1 VFDQSVSQEGL
12 FEQAFAPAVR
22 SAVVEGKHA
31 LLFAYGMTGGGK
43 TYTISGTPR
52 QPGLLA
58 RSLAA
63 IFSHL
68 AKKNIEGSA
77 SGIGQEW
84 AVSVTYVEIYNEAI
98 YDLLSTVG
106 TDQASNVFG
115 STAGGAVNKK
125 RGGAAAASQAGGA
138 FSREQLSILR
148 DREGR
153 GFVSGA
159 RQITVSSTEAVFS
172 VLAEGAQNKTHA
184 ETALNSDSSRS
195 HTVFSISIWRRDA
208 AAMEQQASIA
218 SGPAVIQDIISPKGE
233 VLAGHSLWSR
243 ISVVDLAGSE
253 RANRV
258 NAGADGAT
266 TTKEAGKINNSLM
279 VLMRCFEAMREKKK
293 GAKDVFVRFRDSKL
307 TYMFADY
314 LGGSTSGSTVMIVN
328 AGPGLADYDE
338 TLQAIKYA
346 AVVKDVKVS
355 KDRVVTRWE
364 PGQYDKDGRKI
375 KKGGKDAPTAS
386 VPVVGKNGK
395 AALGKTATGS
405 ESQLS
410 STTSSLSNSGPIDP
424 SLSAAIVS
432 ASLSSNITEAA
443 AALETASLTANL
455 AAAEEASAAAN
466 LAAAEASA
474 LLAEANEKIA
484 AMEVR
489 ILELEDETS
498 NLKEEASDLRASNR
512 RLEEEAED
520 AHERADGI
528 EEDVRDEMAASMEQ
542 QMRTVEQLWRAKL
555 DKERT
560 EANDKIAKLLMLQS
574 VKSGKRGSSIAGLLK
589 DLGISVSAEIISAVE
604 SKTDMGDGD
613 EEEEEEEDE
622 EEEIDE
628 EKQELTKKVDLLEKQ
643 LSSTT
648 TSLKRAELESSERE
662 RLAADARDAA
672 AEAAEAAIE
681 AKGLAA
687 AATAKATR
695 AEASLALQIANAEA
709 QSMRFEELEN
719 DLKEQAEKVENS
731 LRADIALLRKQ
742 TDAAAIAAEKDI
754 VALRKEKSESETAL
768 QKKLDDEKKEFS
780 GQLSKLSSSLASAT
794 SSRDTYKDESEQWQS
809 KHNALA
815 AAVDGYKGRI
825 SELEERCE
833 SFSKSSMAL
842 QQRLS
847 AAKSG
852 SMGDEF
858 QAELSEVKS
867 ALEQSQSHVATLQ
880 SEISMLKSD
889 VAEAKAK
896 RQELDEKL
904 LIAEEK
910 ISTLTMVPAPV
921 VTTSG
926 EISVMFEDFI
936 SSSSS
941 AAAAAAVV
949 QQSQEPELDV
959 AADEDEKPVKEV
971 KKTRS
976 SRVAAA
982 VSKDSTSI
990 TGVKRSRASSKAPLP
1005 ALPPVVDEVVEETN
1019 VDEEEA
1025 VGFVDGVLVLVEEKP
1040 ARKSRS
1046 SKAAPALV
1054 AAPIEKTQ
1062 KASKV
1067 ARGAGMRDASGA
1079 AENDSVQLHPQREI
1093 IASPSKAVIRSVA
1106 SPRSAG
1112 VGPIMKSAR
1121 GAPAALKSNAA
1132 SSQQTVAGA
1141 AAKKV
1146 SVATAKAAMVTS
1158 DPFEFIASPQG
1169 VSSSMQEE
1177 VAPMQSK
1184 LKLPMAIKRKP
1195 TADVVAAVAEEDPVK
1210 PARSLRAR
1218 K

>member
-1 VFDQSVSQEGL
+1 MFDQSVSQEGL

-106 TDQASNVFG
+106 TDQSSSVLG
-115 STAGGAVNKK
+115 STTGGAVNKK

-208 AAMEQQASIA
+208 AAMEQHASIA

-375 KKGGKDAPTAS
+375 KKGGKDAPPAS

-520 AHERADGI
+520 AHQRADGI
-528 EEDVRDEMAASMEQ
+528 EEDVRDEMASSMEQ

-589 DLGISVSAEIISAVE
+589 DLGISVSAEVISAVE
-604 SKTDMGDGD
+604 SKTDMEDGE

-719 DLKEQAEKVENS
+719 DLKEQAQKVENS
-731 LRADIALLRKQ
+731 LRADIAFLRKQ

-754 VALRKEKSESETAL
+754 VALRKEKLESETAL

-780 GQLSKLSSSLASAT
+780 GQLSKLSTSLASAT
-794 SSRDTYKDESEQWQS
+794 SSQDTYKDESEQWQS
-809 KHNALA
+809 KHIALA

-825 SELEERCE
+825 LELEERCE

-867 ALEQSQSHVATLQ
+867 ALVQSQSHVATLQ
-880 SEISMLKSD
+880 AEISKLKSD
-889 VAEAKAK
+889 VAEAKVK

-904 LIAEEK
+904 LLAEEK

-941 AAAAAAVV
+941 AAAAVV

-959 AADEDEKPVKEV
+959 AADEDEKPVKEA

-982 VSKDSTSI
+982 AMSKDPASI

-1005 ALPPVVDEVVEETN
+1005 ALPPAIDEVVEETN
-1019 VDEEEA
+1019 VDEVDEA
-1025 VGFVDGVLVLVEEKP
+1025 VGFVDGFLVEEKP

-1054 AAPIEKTQ
+1054 VAPIEKNQ

-1079 AENDSVQLHPQREI
+1079 TENDPVQQHPQREI
-1093 IASPSKAVIRSVA
+1093 IASPSKAAIRSVA

-1121 GAPAALKSNAA
+1121 GATAALKSNAA

-1146 SVATAKAAMVTS
+1146 SVATAKAALVTS

-1169 VSSSMQEE
+1169 VPSSMQEE

-1195 TADVVAAVAEEDPVK
+1195 TADVVAAVTEEDPVK

>member
-1 VFDQSVSQEGL
+1 
-12 FEQAFAPAVR
+12 
-22 SAVVEGKHA
+22 
-31 LLFAYGMTGGGK
+31 MTGGGK

-68 AKKNIEGSA
+68 SKKNIEGNT

-106 TDQASNVFG
+106 SEQSSSSALG
-115 STAGGAVNKK
+115 STAGGVGNNNKK
-125 RGGAAAASQAGGA
+125 RGVAATSQPNNA

-172 VLAEGAQNKTHA
+172 VLAEGSQNKTHA

-218 SGPAVIQDIISPKGE
+218 TGPAVIQDIISPKGE

-375 KKGGKDAPTAS
+375 KKGGKEATAS
-386 VPVVGKNGK
+386 ASTAAALVVGKKGAGK
-395 AALGKTATGS
+395 AGS
-405 ESQLS
+405 NGADSQLS
-410 STTSSLSNSGPIDP
+410 STTSSLSTSGPID
-424 SLSAAIVS
+424 LVTSAAIS
-432 ASLSSNITEAA
+432 ASSSLIAEAA
-443 AALETASLTANL
+443 EVAILNANL

-474 LLAEANEKIA
+474 LLAEANDKIA
-484 AMEVR
+484 ALEAR

-498 NLKEEASDLRASNR
+498 TLKEEASDLRATSR

-555 DKERT
+555 EKERT

-574 VKSGKRGSSIAGLLK
+574 VKAGKRGSSIAGLLK
-589 DLGISVSAEIISAVE
+589 DLGINASAEAIATAE
-604 SKTDMGDGD
+604 SKSAMND
-613 EEEEEEEDE
+613 EEEEEEEE
-622 EEEIDE
+622 EEDQEEVDE
-628 EKQELTKKVDLLEKQ
+628 EKQELVKKVDSLEQQLLA
-643 LSSTT
+643 TT
-648 TSLKRAELESSERE
+648 SSLKRAELESSERE

-681 AKGLAA
+681 AKGVAA
-687 AATAKATR
+687 SATAKATR

-719 DLKEQAEKVENS
+719 DLKEQAQKVENS
-731 LRADIALLRKQ
+731 LRSDLALLKKQ

-754 VALRKEKSESETAL
+754 VTLRKEKTESESIL
-768 QKKLDDEKKEFS
+768 QKKLEDEKKEFS
-780 GQLSKLSSSLASAT
+780 GQLSKLTTSLASVT
-794 SSRDTYKDESEQWQS
+794 SSRDSYKDEAATWQS
-809 KHNALA
+809 KHVALA

-825 SELEERCE
+825 VELEERCE
-833 SFSKSSMAL
+833 SFSKSSVAL

-852 SMGDEF
+852 AIGDEF
-858 QAELSEVKS
+858 QAELVEVKS
-867 ALEQSQSHVATLQ
+867 ALDRSQQEVVSLRT
-880 SEISMLKSD
+880 EIDSLKSE
-889 VAEAKAK
+889 VAETKAK
-896 RQELDEKL
+896 KAESDEKL
-904 LIAEEK
+904 SSAEEK
-910 ISTLTMVPAPV
+910 LAALASIPA
-921 VTTSG
+921 TTSTSN
-926 EISVMFEDFI
+926 EISVLFEDFI
-936 SSSSS
+936 SSASQQE
-941 AAAAAAVV
+941 AAAAA
-949 QQSQEPELDV
+949 QLSQEPELDL
-959 AADEDEKPVKEV
+959 AADVEEKPIKEV
-971 KKTRS
+971 KKPRS
-976 SRVAAA
+976 SRTNA
-982 VSKDSTSI
+982 STKDSSASVA
-990 TGVKRSRASSKAPLP
+990 GVKRSRASSKAPPP
-1005 ALPPVVDEVVEETN
+1005 AAAAPAIIDEVSETAIEETN
-1019 VDEEEA
+1019 EDELVDEE
-1025 VGFVDGVLVLVEEKP
+1025 VIIVDEKP

-1046 SKAAPALV
+1046 SRAAPSAL
-1054 AAPIEKTQ
+1054 IEKPQ

-1079 AENDSVQLHPQREI
+1079 TENDIAISQPTREV
-1093 IASPSKAVIRSVA
+1093 IASPSKAAIRSVA

-1112 VGPIMKSAR
+1112 VGPIMKGSRA
-1121 GAPAALKSNAA
+1121 APAALKSNIA
-1132 SSQQTVAGA
+1132 SHQTVAGA
-1141 AAKKV
+1141 AAKKA
-1146 SVATAKAAMVTS
+1146 SVTTAKAALVTS
-1158 DPFEFIASPQG
+1158 DPFEFIASPQAAPL
-1169 VSSSMQEE
+1169 SSAISSMQEE

-1184 LKLPMAIKRKP
+1184 LKLPMATKRKP
-1195 TADVVAAVAEEDPVK
+1195 VGQSVEVVSSAIDEEAAK
-1210 PARSLRAR
+1210 PAARSLRAR

>member
-1 VFDQSVSQEGL
+1 M
-12 FEQAFAPAVR
+12 R

-68 AKKNIEGSA
+68 SKKNVEGGA

-106 TDQASNVFG
+106 TEQSSAALG
-115 STAGGAVNKK
+115 STAGGAANKK
-125 RGGAAAASQAGGA
+125 RGVAATSQPGGA

-208 AAMEQQASIA
+208 AAIEQQASVA
-218 SGPAVIQDIISPKGE
+218 AGPAVIQDIISPKGE
-233 VLAGHSLWSR
+233 VMAGHSLWSR

-375 KKGGKDAPTAS
+375 KKGGKEAPSTSATTT
-386 VPVVGKNGK
+386 VQGVGKNGK
-395 AALGKTATGS
+395 PALGKSTAAGGT
-405 ESQLS
+405 ESQFS
-410 STTSSLSNSGPIDP
+410 STTSSLSNSGPLD
-424 SLSAAIVS
+424 SAASAAIAA
-432 ASLSSNITEAA
+432 ASLSSQIADSAAAIEAA
-443 AALETASLTANL
+443 NLTANL

-484 AMEVR
+484 AMEAR
-489 ILELEDETS
+489 ILELEEESS
-498 NLKEEASDLRASNR
+498 NLKEEASDLQASNR

-528 EEDVRDEMAASMEQ
+528 EEDVRDEMATSMEQ
-542 QMRTVEQLWRAKL
+542 QMRAVEQLWRAKL
-555 DKERT
+555 EKERT

-574 VKSGKRGSSIAGLLK
+574 VKAGKRGSSIAGLLR
-589 DLGISVSAEIISAVE
+589 DLGITASAETIAAVE
-604 SKTDMGDGD
+604 SKSNMEDDD
-613 EEEEEEEDE
+613 EEEEEEEEEVDE
-622 EEEIDE
+622 EEEEEVDE
-628 EKQELTKKVDLLEKQ
+628 EKVELVKKVDVLEKQ
-643 LSSTT
+643 LSTT
-648 TSLKRAELESSERE
+648 TLSLKRAELESSERE

-681 AKGLAA
+681 AKALAA
-687 AATAKATR
+687 TATAKAAR

-719 DLKEQAEKVENS
+719 DLKEQSQKVENT
-731 LRADIALLRKQ
+731 LRADLALLRKQ
-742 TDAAAIAAEKDI
+742 TDAAAIAAERDI
-754 VALRKEKSESETAL
+754 VALRKEKAECESAL
-768 QKKLDDEKKEFS
+768 QKKLEDEKKEFS
-780 GQLSKLSSSLASAT
+780 GQISKLTTSLASVT
-794 SSRDTYKDESEQWQS
+794 SSRDTYKDEAEKWQN
-809 KHNALA
+809 KHIALA

-842 QQRLS
+842 QQRLT

-858 QAELSEVKS
+858 QAELTEVKS
-867 ALEQSQSHVATLQ
+867 ALEHSQQHVASLQ
-880 SEISMLKSD
+880 AEINELKSE
-889 VAEAKAK
+889 VADAKAK
-896 RQELDEKL
+896 KLESDEML
-904 LIAEEK
+904 AAAEEK
-910 ISTLTMVPAPV
+910 ISTLMVAPAPAAASNEV
-921 VTTSG
+921 
-926 EISVMFEDFI
+926 SVLFEDFI
-936 SSSSS
+936 SSATSVS
-941 AAAAAAVV
+941 AA
-949 QQSQEPELDV
+949 QQSQEPELDI
-959 AADEDEKPVKEV
+959 AADDEEKPVKEV

-976 SRVAAA
+976 SRAAA
-982 VSKDSTSI
+982 ATKDTSSLA
-990 TGVKRSRASSKAPLP
+990 GVKRSRASSKAPIT
-1005 ALPPVVDEVVEETN
+1005 ALPPAVEEVVEVVEETN
-1019 VDEEEA
+1019 EEQEVIVDEDVVIVEA
-1025 VGFVDGVLVLVEEKP
+1025 KP

-1046 SKAAPALV
+1046 SKAAPAPV
-1054 AAPIEKTQ
+1054 EKIQ
-1062 KASKV
+1062 KAPKV

-1079 AENDSVQLHPQREI
+1079 TSENDHVQQQPPQREI
-1093 IASPSKAVIRSVA
+1093 IASPSRAVIRSVA

-1112 VGPIMKSAR
+1112 VGPIIKGAR
-1121 GAPAALKSNAA
+1121 GAPAAAALKSNIA
-1132 SSQQTVAGA
+1132 SQQTVAGA
-1141 AAKKV
+1141 AAKKA

-1169 VSSSMQEE
+1169 NSLPVAMQEE

-1184 LKLPMAIKRKP
+1184 LKLPMAVKRKP
-1195 TADVVAAVAEEDPVK
+1195 VENVVVVPAEEEAAK

>member
-1 VFDQSVSQEGL
+1 
-12 FEQAFAPAVR
+12 
-22 SAVVEGKHA
+22 
-31 LLFAYGMTGGGK
+31 MTGGGK

-68 AKKNIEGSA
+68 SKKNIEGNT

-106 TDQASNVFG
+106 SEQSSSSALG
-115 STAGGAVNKK
+115 STAGGVGNNNKK
-125 RGGAAAASQAGGA
+125 RGVAATSQPNNA

-172 VLAEGAQNKTHA
+172 VLAEGSQNKTHA

-218 SGPAVIQDIISPKGE
+218 TGPAVIQDIISPKGE

-375 KKGGKDAPTAS
+375 KKGGKEATAS
-386 VPVVGKNGK
+386 ASTAAALVVGKKGAGK
-395 AALGKTATGS
+395 AGS
-405 ESQLS
+405 NGADSQLS
-410 STTSSLSNSGPIDP
+410 STTSSLSTSGPID
-424 SLSAAIVS
+424 LVTSAAIS
-432 ASLSSNITEAA
+432 ASSSLIAEAA
-443 AALETASLTANL
+443 EVAILNANL

-474 LLAEANEKIA
+474 LLAEANDKIA
-484 AMEVR
+484 ALEAR

-498 NLKEEASDLRASNR
+498 TLKEEASDLRATSR

-555 DKERT
+555 EKERT

-574 VKSGKRGSSIAGLLK
+574 VKAGKRGSSIAGLLK
-589 DLGISVSAEIISAVE
+589 DLGINASAEAIATAE
-604 SKTDMGDGD
+604 SKSAMND
-613 EEEEEEEDE
+613 EEEEEEEE
-622 EEEIDE
+622 EDQEEVDE
-628 EKQELTKKVDLLEKQ
+628 EKQELVKKVDSLEQQLLA
-643 LSSTT
+643 TT
-648 TSLKRAELESSERE
+648 SSLKRAELESSERE

-681 AKGLAA
+681 AKGVAA
-687 AATAKATR
+687 SATAKATR

-719 DLKEQAEKVENS
+719 DLKEQAQKVENS
-731 LRADIALLRKQ
+731 LRSDLALLKKQ

-754 VALRKEKSESETAL
+754 VTLRKEKTESESIL
-768 QKKLDDEKKEFS
+768 QKKLEDEKKEFS
-780 GQLSKLSSSLASAT
+780 GQLSKLTTSLASVT
-794 SSRDTYKDESEQWQS
+794 SSRDSYKDEAATWQS
-809 KHNALA
+809 KHVALA

-825 SELEERCE
+825 VELEERCE
-833 SFSKSSMAL
+833 SFSKSSVAL

-852 SMGDEF
+852 AIGDEF
-858 QAELSEVKS
+858 QAELVEVKS
-867 ALEQSQSHVATLQ
+867 ALDRSQQEVVSLRT
-880 SEISMLKSD
+880 EIDSLKSE
-889 VAEAKAK
+889 VAETKAK
-896 RQELDEKL
+896 KAESDEKL
-904 LIAEEK
+904 SSAEEK
-910 ISTLTMVPAPV
+910 LAALASIPA
-921 VTTSG
+921 TTSTSN
-926 EISVMFEDFI
+926 EISVLFEDFI
-936 SSSSS
+936 SSASQQE
-941 AAAAAAVV
+941 AAAAA
-949 QQSQEPELDV
+949 QLSQEPELDL
-959 AADEDEKPVKEV
+959 AADVEEKPIKEV
-971 KKTRS
+971 KKPRS
-976 SRVAAA
+976 SRTNA
-982 VSKDSTSI
+982 STKDSSASVA
-990 TGVKRSRASSKAPLP
+990 GVKRSRASSKAPPP
-1005 ALPPVVDEVVEETN
+1005 AAAAPAIIDEVSETAIEETN
-1019 VDEEEA
+1019 EDELVDEE
-1025 VGFVDGVLVLVEEKP
+1025 VIIVDEKP

-1046 SKAAPALV
+1046 SRAAPSAL
-1054 AAPIEKTQ
+1054 IEKPQ

-1079 AENDSVQLHPQREI
+1079 TENDIAISQPTREV
-1093 IASPSKAVIRSVA
+1093 IASPSKAAIRSVA

-1112 VGPIMKSAR
+1112 VGPIMKGSRA
-1121 GAPAALKSNAA
+1121 APAALKSNIA
-1132 SSQQTVAGA
+1132 SHQTVAGA
-1141 AAKKV
+1141 AAKKA
-1146 SVATAKAAMVTS
+1146 SVTTAKAALVTS
-1158 DPFEFIASPQG
+1158 DPFEFIASPQAAPL
-1169 VSSSMQEE
+1169 SSAISSMQEE

-1184 LKLPMAIKRKP
+1184 LKLPMATKRKP
-1195 TADVVAAVAEEDPVK
+1195 VGQSVEVVSSAIDEEAAK
-1210 PARSLRAR
+1210 PAARSLRAR